1 MGAAQGLSLP
11 LPESQI
17 ARAYAEHLLDALGL
31 ALPSPLP
38 CPEQHPALSWADSGL
53 MALTG
58 RADGPPRLLP
68 SALAA
73 CADGTLAALA
83 SLAPSGALDGLRGS
97 WLLAERAAF
106 TGHQRQGAI
115 STGGSCRLLT
125 TADGV
130 IALNLAR
137 EDDWAALPAWLESD
151 LAADWDSVAAHVRR
165 RTARELIERG
175 RLLGLAVAASP
186 EIISRP
192 WLLAEPCFPIPPR
205 GVGVGGDFDRAA
217 PSPLTPPPPGGRG
230 NTRRPRVVD
239 LSSLWA
245 GPLCGH
251 LLHRLG
257 ADVVKVESL
266 QRPDG
271 ARRGSPEFFDLLNA
285 GKRSV
290 ALDLASDS
298 GRAQLRA
305 LLGAADIVIEASRPR
320 ALRQMGI
327 VAEALLRESPQL
339 TWLSL
344 TGYGRE
350 PEWENAIAYGD
361 DAGVAGGLSALLQQ
375 AYGERLFCGD
385 AIADPLTGL
394 HAALAGWAS
403 WLQGGGRMLSLSLC
417 GVVRSIL
424 DFDPAPDLSRRT
436 AEWTAVLER
445 SEMAVAAPRRRQP
458 AGAAP
463 ALGADTAAVFADW
476 KLPC

>member
-1 MGAAQGLSLP
+1 MGAAQGLSSSRP
-11 LPESQI
+11 AERT
-17 ARAYAEHLLDALGL
+17 ARAYAQHLLAALGL
-31 ALPSPLP
+31 PPAQPLQLPD
-38 CPEQHPALSWADSGL
+38 EHPALSWADSGL

-73 CADGTLAALA
+73 CADGALAALA
-83 SLAPSGALDGLRGS
+83 SLAPAGALDGLRGS
-97 WLLAERAAF
+97 RLLAERAAF
-106 TGHQRQGAI
+106 TGFARNGAI
-115 STGGSCRLLT
+115 SAGGSCRLLRT
-125 TADGV
+125 IDGV

-137 EDDWAALPAWLESD
+137 EDDWAALPAWLEGEV
-151 LAADWDSVAAHVRR
+151 AADWASLAAVVRGR
-165 RTARELIERG
+165 SSGELIEQA

-186 EIISRP
+186 EIMPRP
-192 WLLAEPCFPIPPR
+192 WLSAEPAFPRSRDWLLGTGSMSVPSPANRPPR
-205 GVGVGGDFDRAA
+205 RGE
-217 PSPLTPPPPGGRG
+217 RG
-230 NTRRPRVVD
+230 NRGRPRVVD

-290 ALDLASDS
+290 ALDLASVQ
-298 GRAQLRA
+298 GRAQLRT
-305 LLGAADIVIEASRPR
+305 LLNAADIVIEASRPR

-327 VAEALLRESPQL
+327 DAEALVQQHPGL

-350 PEWENAIAYGD
+350 PEWEQAIAYGD
-361 DAGVAGGLSALLQQ
+361 DAGVAGGLSALLQ
-375 AYGERLFCGD
+375 AAHGERLFAGD
-385 AIADPLTGL
+385 AIADPLTGI

-403 WLQGGGRMLSLSLC
+403 WLQGGGRLLSLPLC
-417 GVVRSIL
+417 GVVRAVL
-424 DFDPAPDLSRRT
+424 DFDRVPDVATRT
-436 AEWTAVLER
+436 AEWQAVLDD
-445 SEMAVAAPRRRQP
+445 SGQTVASPRRRAL
-458 AGAAP
+458 AGSAA
-463 ALGADTAAVFADW
+463 ALGADTAAVLAEW
-476 KLPC
+476 AAAC